1 MNHHKVRNQNR
12 LHRIQKGGKKRMKKF
27 LLITFIVIFST
38 VGLVSNSFGEQPKY
52 GGILTRINPT
62 GARVIGYYPEMGP
75 QDSTEALPVVECLME
90 MSEKRTMEPFLA
102 ERVDIDQNKKT
113 MTFRLR
119 KGIKFHDGSDL
130 NAEVC
135 AWNLQL
141 VKDTK
146 KMQFADQVKSI
157 EVVDDYTVVLHLTQY
172 HNQMRFAYGFT
183 RMFSK
188 AAYEKYGKE
197 WCRTHPVATGAFKF
211 VEWKRDAYLKYE
223 KFDGY
228 WQKGKPYLD
237 GIETRYIPDPVTA
250 SAMIQAKEAD
260 IWTNPPVKFQYELE
274 KKGFKRYS
282 SWPALPILLY
292 LNTKDPNRPTSKLK
306 VREAIEYAIDK
317 PAMAK
322 AIGFG
327 YYPPLKMV
335 TPETEW
341 GYDSDYPG
349 RPYNPEK
356 ARKLLAE
363 AGYPQGV
370 KLKLLALAEV
380 GGRNNT
386 AEAVKAYLD
395 EAGMTVDLDIA
406 DPGRFFS
413 SVWGNGWDDLA
424 LFFSG
429 LDENYLGTFHA
440 WFGHE
445 PKTSLASFKL
455 PDELSKM
462 SKESI
467 TYYTEA
473 EQKAI
478 TKKLVRSMM
487 DHALAIPLYNQ
498 QVAYIYQPWVH
509 TTYLQTGFIRWKW
522 FDTWMEKH

>member
-1 MNHHKVRNQNR
+1 MA
-12 LHRIQKGGKKRMKKF
+12 
-27 LLITFIVIFST
+27 LIVFVSMFGLIVEGSA
-38 VGLVSNSFGEQPKY
+38 EQPQY
-52 GGILTRINPT
+52 GGILQRINPT
-62 GARVIGYYPEMGP
+62 GPRVIGYYPEMGP

-90 MSEKRTMEPFLA
+90 MSDERTMEPYLA
-102 ERVDIDQNKKT
+102 ERVDIDPDQKT
-113 MTFRLR
+113 MTFHLR
-119 KGIKFHDGSDL
+119 KGVKFHDGSDL

-141 VKDTK
+141 VKDTG

-157 EVVDDYTVVLHLTQY
+157 EIVDDYTVTLHLAKY

-188 AAYEKYGKE
+188 AAYEKNGKE
-197 WCRTHPVATGAFKF
+197 WARSHPVGTGAFKF

-223 KFDGY
+223 KFDDY
-228 WQKGKPYLD
+228 WQEGKPYLD

-250 SAMIQAKEAD
+250 SAMIQAQEVD
-260 IWTNPPVKFQYELE
+260 IWTNPDVRFQYDLE

-282 SWPALPILLY
+282 NWPALPVLIY
-292 LNTKDPNRPTSKLK
+292 PNTKDVGRPTAKLE

-317 PAMAK
+317 AAVAK
-322 AIGFG
+322 SVGFG
-327 YYPPLKMV
+327 YYPPLKMI

-341 GYDSDYPG
+341 GYDPNYPG

-356 ARKLLAE
+356 ARQLLAE

-370 KLKLLALAEV
+370 RLKLLAIAQA
-380 GGRNNT
+380 GGRNET

-395 EAGMTVDLDIA
+395 DVGITIDMDIA
-406 DPGRFFS
+406 DPGRFYNS
-413 SVWGNGWDDLA
+413 LWVNGWEDLA

-429 LDENYLGTFHA
+429 LDENYLATFHA

-445 PKTSLASFKL
+445 PKTKLASFEL
-455 PDELSKM
+455 PDDLRQLSM
-462 SKESI
+462 ESI
-467 TYYTEA
+467 NYFTEP
-473 EQKAI
+473 EQKAV

-498 QVAYIYQPWVH
+498 QAAYIYQSWVH
-509 TTYLQTGFIRWKW
+509 TTYLRDGFIRWKW
-522 FDTWMEKH
+522 ADTWMEKH